1 MRLDRYQLDSHSIIS
16 TIPFLFL
23 FLLLPSPAAFSA
35 EIEEIVVTARGG
47 EETVREIPVAITAIG
62 QERLDQFSMESFEDL
77 EAMTPQLSI
86 GRASSG
92 SGASI
97 AIRGIGAAASSIGI
111 EQSVAVIIDG
121 VYFPQGR
128 VINEGLFDV
137 GQVAILKGPQALYFG
152 KNSTAGVISVQTNDP
167 GDEFEA
173 YLRMNNEFESDDLTL
188 EGAISYPFN
197 EKFRARLAVQASD
210 MDKGWIYNNTPAGGD
225 TYVTVDGF
233 TGDVNTHPNPKG
245 EEWWPMQETLYVRL
259 TMAGDLSESF
269 SYNVKVSYG
278 NFQQN
283 SSTGGG
289 ELFNCSALNGVGHTS
304 QPVPVQ
310 PPGRQTVLFAP
321 IPLPAVDCIFDGARG
336 QNDVPPDV
344 AAINPLLNIFGS
356 GKSGEEFESM
366 VYTANLDWSLENYEI
381 KAILNYHDQTEEWV
395 ADQDGGA
402 NTSIFAGEENT
413 FDNTSVEVRAISR
426 FDSPLNFVV
435 GAYYQK
441 TNRWFDQDVVFAAV
455 EWSGP
460 IANPH
465 DRFTAYNKLSET
477 DGTTQSIYGELI
489 WDITDRWQL
498 TTGMRY
504 IDENKDSYF
513 LQPYVAPYSFFPI
526 FFTEYDPAD
535 PSTVIRADQDFSETI
550 PEVTLRW
557 EATDNITAYAAY
569 KEGFKSGGFSNSA
582 ILGNLSGSVSDFTF
596 DPEEN
601 HGGEVG
607 IKTSLFNNSM
617 LLTAEVFHYTFD
629 DLQVDFFNSQQ
640 FAYVTENAG
649 GSITEG
655 AEVQIEWATPI
666 DGLMVSGSVGY
677 LKSEFTDFENFCYV
691 GQTPAQGCDLQP
703 GQLES
708 QVRQNLDGNTR
719 PGAPEWSG
727 FVAANYER
735 PIGMGLVFGITAN
748 LQFKSETVLSA
759 SDPNAVYESYETI
772 DANIRV
778 GSQDGKWQVA
788 FIGKNLTDELAIRG
802 AGNVPGT
809 GGNTGTAEGFRGDLS
824 GGAIRPKQLEA
835 QFLYR
840 F

>member
-1 MRLDRYQLDSHSIIS
+1 MRFHRYLRDSRSIIS
-16 TIPFLFL
+16 IIP
-23 FLLLPSPAAFSA
+23 FLLLPSPAALSA
-35 EIEEIVVTARGG
+35 EIEEIIVTARGG
-47 EETVREIPVAITAIG
+47 EETVREIPVAITAIS

-86 GRASSG
+86 GRSSSG
-92 SGASI
+92 NGASI
-97 AIRGIGAAASSIGI
+97 AIRGIGAATSSIGI

-137 GQVAILKGPQALYFG
+137 SQVSILKGPQALYFG

-167 GDEFEA
+167 GEEFEA
-173 YLRMNNEFESDDLTL
+173 YIRLNNEFESDDLTI
-188 EGAISYPFN
+188 EGAISYPFS
-197 EKFRARLAVQASD
+197 EKFGVRLAVQASD
-210 MDKGWIYNNTPAGGD
+210 MDKGWIFNNTPDSGD
-225 TYVTVDGF
+225 IYVTADGF
-233 TGDVNTHPNPKG
+233 TGNVNLHPNPKG
-245 EEWWPMQETLYVRL
+245 EDWWPQQETLYVRL
-259 TMAGDLSESF
+259 TMAGDLSDNF
-269 SYNVKVSYG
+269 SYNVKLSYG

-304 QPVPVQ
+304 QPVAVQ

-321 IPLPAVDCIFDGARG
+321 NPLPGVDCIFDGARG
-336 QNDVPPDV
+336 QNDIPPDI
-344 AAINPLLNIFGS
+344 AAINPLFDIFGS
-356 GKSGEEFESM
+356 GKSGEEFESF
-366 VYTANLDWSLENYEI
+366 VYTVNLDWSLENYDVT
-381 KAILNYHDQTEEWV
+381 AIINYHDQTEEWV

-402 NTSIFAGEENT
+402 NTSIFAAEENT
-413 FDNTSVEVRAISR
+413 FDNTSVELRAISR
-426 FDSPLNFVV
+426 FDQPLNFVV

-441 TNRWFDQDVVFAAV
+441 TNRWFDQDVVFASV

-460 IANPH
+460 IVNPH

-489 WDITDRWQL
+489 WDINDRLQL

-526 FFTEYDPAD
+526 FFTQFDPTD
-535 PSTVIRADQDFSETI
+535 PSTIIAADQDFTETI

-582 ILGNLSGSVSDFTF
+582 ILGNLSGSVKDFTF

-601 HGGEVG
+601 KGGELG
-607 IKTSLFNNSM
+607 IKANLFNNSM
-617 LLTAEVFHYTFD
+617 LLTAEVYHYTFD

-640 FAYVTENAG
+640 FAFVTENAG

-666 DGLMVSGSVGY
+666 DGLMISGSVGY
-677 LKSEFTDFENFCYV
+677 LKSEYTDFENFCYV
-691 GQTPAQGCDLQP
+691 GQTPAQGCDLRP

-708 QVRQNLDGNTR
+708 EVRQNLDGNTR

-735 PIGMGLVFGITAN
+735 TIGNGLVFGITAN

-759 SDPNAVYESYETI
+759 SDPNAIFGSFETI
-772 DANIRV
+772 DANIRI

-809 GGNTGTAEGFRGDLS
+809 GGNTGTADGFRGDLS